1 MTAEIIALIVAA
13 LAGMTMAFQGA
24 MNAGLSA
31 STGLWG
37 MAFFVHASGLVLA
50 TVGLFVAGQA
60 GKLGALPRAP
70 VANVWG
76 GVLGV
81 LIIYA
86 VARSIPKVGAGPATT
101 AIIVGQVITAFLI
114 DHFGLFGLDDLPLTW
129 LRPVGL
135 GFLSIGAYLLLKK

>member
-1 MTAEIIALIVAA
+1 MTAQITALIVAA
-13 LAGMTMAFQGA
+13 LAGLTMAVQGA
-24 MNAGLSA
+24 MNAGLSG

-37 MAFFVHASGLVLA
+37 MAFFVHASGLILA

-60 GKLGALPRAP
+60 GKLGTILGAHLTD
-70 VANVWG
+70 VWG

-114 DHFGLFGLDDLPLTW
+114 DHFGLFGLDELPLTW

-135 GFLSIGAYLLLKK
+135 GFLAVGACLLLKQ

>member
-13 LAGMTMAFQGA
+13 LAGMTMAVQGA
-24 MNAGLSA
+24 MNAGLSG

-60 GKLGALPRAP
+60 GKLGAVLRAP

-135 GFLSIGAYLLLKK
+135 GFLAIGAYLLLKK